1 MNPVLTAI
9 REWVAWFRR
18 RKAAPIAEARARR
31 ADLILR
37 ERRHHRPVRDLY
49 RQQRADTIR
58 QLRAELRHR

>member
-1 MNPVLTAI
+1 MNPVITAI

-18 RKAAPIAEARARR
+18 RKTAPIAHARARR
-31 ADLILR
+31 ADLIVR

-58 QLRAELRHR
+58 QLRHELHR

>member
-1 MNPVLTAI
+1 MNPVITAI

-18 RKAAPIAEARARR
+18 RKTAPLAEARSRR
-31 ADLILR
+31 ADAI
-37 ERRHHRPVRDLY
+37 RRNRAHHRPVNDLY

>member
-9 REWVAWFRR
+9 RAWVAWYRA
-18 RKAAPIAEARARR
+18 RKVAPLAQARARR

-58 QLRAELRHR
+58 QLRHELHR